1 MGVEAAAMQ
10 NALDTSGVIET
21 GTDTDLDAD
30 LGAVWDRMERDNG
43 SDRGEDG
50 RFASPNS
57 DNAGTEEGAQAVE
70 NGANEQASLEGG
82 EGEEKAVEISTP
94 AVEVPLPANML
105 GLEETWGK
113 IPADLRGP
121 IAAHM
126 EKLHAK
132 SSELGRAVA
141 EYRPLG
147 EALMEFK
154 EYFDGTK
161 GQYKPA
167 DAVKFLFGVQRGMDE
182 KPLETLLEIADRYHL
197 RPALA
202 KAFGQDTQSATDGQ
216 PAQQQNDYTKALLSE
231 IGTLKKTLADMAAN
245 SSPDRIESAI
255 EQKLKQTRT
264 EEQTM
269 EVISRTSK
277 DMPLFDEVAESDM
290 VHFINRSWEKLG
302 QTASQ
307 EAVLKS
313 AYDMAINADPDLRKK
328 AAALTAAAAIDP
340 KQVADAKRANDANIK
355 STSTGKAR
363 ELTDDEMLAA
373 VYDKHKGR

>member
-1 MGVEAAAMQ
+1 MGVEAEAMQ
-10 NALDTSGVIET
+10 NAQDMSGVIET
-21 GTDTDLDAD
+21 NTDMDAD

-43 SDRGEDG
+43 AERGDGG
-50 RFASPNS
+50 RFASPNG
-57 DNAGTEEGAQAVE
+57 DVAETGEGAAT
-70 NGANEQASLEGG
+70 GDPDGKEQASLEGG
-82 EGEEKAVEISTP
+82 EGEEQTAEISTP
-94 AVEVPLPANML
+94 AVDVPLPANML
-105 GLEETWGK
+105 GLEDTWGK

-132 SSELGRAVA
+132 SSELGRTVS
-141 EYRPLG
+141 EYRPIG

-167 DAVKFLFGVQRGMDE
+167 DAVKFLFGLQRGMDE
-182 KPLETLLEIADRYHL
+182 KPLETLIEIADRYHL

-202 KAFGQDTQSATDGQ
+202 KAFGQAAQAGADGQ
-216 PAQQQNDYTKALLSE
+216 QAAPQSDYTAALLSE
-231 IGTLKKTLADMAAN
+231 IGNLKKTLADMAAN
-245 SSPDRIESAI
+245 ASPDRLNSAI

-264 EEQTM
+264 EEQTIDL
-269 EVISRTSK
+269 ISRTSK
-277 DMPLFDEVAESDM
+277 EMPLFDDVAEPDM

-302 QTASQ
+302 TTASQ

-313 AYDMAINADPDLRKK
+313 AYDMAVNADPDLRKK
-328 AAALTAAAAIDP
+328 AAALANAAAPDP
-340 KQVADAKRANDANIK
+340 KQVADAKRANDANIR

-363 ELTDDEMLAA
+363 DLTDDELLSA